1 MISPQLINAFVE
13 CLLELEDL
21 VCAVEISADEEK
33 EKRYLLNEM
42 SNLLTRIVMEVQHEK
57 K

>member
-1 MISPQLINAFVE
+1 MINPQLINAYVE

-21 VCAVEISADEEK
+21 VCAVEISADDEK
-33 EKRYLLNEM
+33 EKRYLLQEM
-42 SNLLTRIVMEVQHEK
+42 SNLLTRIVLEVQNEK